1 LPEEISIGVGGLDE
15 AVGVEQKAI
24 TQFQPM
30 DRVGGGGKVEGRE
43 DQTILDDFEHSSA
56 PRLGSSD
63 TAAIKPLMLYYTGD
77 LMLFLY

>member
-1 LPEEISIGVGGLDE
+1 
-15 AVGVEQKAI
+15 
-24 TQFQPM
+24 M